1 MRDRHKQEPAE
12 RIEEQYLT
20 VLRERV
26 AWQAEAA
33 ARARQGRLSTA
44 LPPEAH
50 GAAASRPVVSEPVLN
65 ALPDD
70 AQRREDERP

>member
-1 MRDRHKQEPAE
+1 MRERKDEPVE
-12 RIEEQYLT
+12 QIEEQYLAT
-20 VLRERV
+20 LRERV

-50 GAAASRPVVSEPVLN
+50 GAAASRSVSSDVN
-65 ALPDD
+65 ALADD
-70 AQRREDERP
+70 AQPREEQRP